1 MFCQNCG
8 TEFEGKFCPN
18 CGTPAGTA
26 DSAPPSRPA
35 EGPGDLL
42 NQPDNKKD
50 FGNAEKRKKKKG
62 RGCLV
67 PVLAAVIVIVLFSM
81 VLGNGS
87 GSKKDTGQSG
97 AVKQAVNTKDPAGEN
112 PNPGNETAPDA
123 DADPEIEKNEENEN
137 IPESGSDSGLGAGET
152 PPAEEPPSV
161 PEKVVDYK
169 VNQELFNHYV
179 TTFGSHLA
187 AAFVEI
193 ENTGNTPLYLHD
205 GQFDVEDN
213 SGHLLTTQTLVST
226 CPGALRPGETG
237 YFYSDYIDLSDVD
250 DSNGLVFVPHYKV
263 DEARHEI
270 IDYEVSDLGIRE
282 DDMFKCK
289 VSGRLTNTQDEE
301 INLLYVNVIYYDSEG
316 RVLGISG
323 TNITDVQPGDTTS
336 FEVIGKFFYD
346 GVNYSDIAEY
356 KVIPRAWYMQF

>member
-67 PVLAAVIVIVLFSM
+67 PVLAVVIVIVLFSM

-123 DADPEIEKNEENEN
+123 DADPENEENDN
-137 IPESGSDSGLGAGET
+137 IPESGSDSSLGAGET
-152 PPAEEPPSV
+152 PPAEEPSSV

-213 SGHLLTTQTLVST
+213 NGHLLTTQTLVST
-226 CPGALRPGETG
+226 CPDALRPGETG

-301 INLLYVNVIYYDSEG
+301 INLLYVYVIYYDSEG

>member
-8 TEFEGKFCPN
+8 TEFE
-18 CGTPAGTA
+18 
-26 DSAPPSRPA
+26 
-35 EGPGDLL
+35 
-42 NQPDNKKD
+42 PDNKKD

-137 IPESGSDSGLGAGET
+137 IPESGSDSGLEAGET

-169 VNQELFNHYV
+169 VNQELFNHYT

-213 SGHLLTTQTLVST
+213 NGHLLTTQTLVST
-226 CPGALRPGETG
+226 CPDALRPGETG

>member
-8 TEFEGKFCPN
+8 TEFEGKFFPN

-50 FGNAEKRKKKKG
+50 FGNAERRKKKKG

-67 PVLAAVIVIVLFSM
+67 PVLAVVIVIVLFSM

-169 VNQELFNHYV
+169 VNQELFNHYT

-336 FEVIGKFFYD
+336 FELIGQFFYD
-346 GVNYSDIAEY
+346 GVTYSDIAEY

>member
-112 PNPGNETAPDA
+112 PNPGNETAPDT

>member
-97 AVKQAVNTKDPAGEN
+97 AVKQAVNTKDPAGGN
-112 PNPGNETAPDA
+112 SNPGKETAPDA
-123 DADPEIEKNEENEN
+123 DADPENEENDN
-137 IPESGSDSGLGAGET
+137 IPESGSDSSLGAGET

-169 VNQELFNHYV
+169 VNQELFNHYT

-187 AAFVEI
+187 AVSAPVLMRFAPGRPVI
-193 ENTGNTPLYLHD
+193 FTVTILISLMWTIQTVLYL
-205 GQFDVEDN
+205 
-213 SGHLLTTQTLVST
+213 
-226 CPGALRPGETG
+226 CPTIKWMRQGMR
-237 YFYSDYIDLSDVD
+237 SSIM
-250 DSNGLVFVPHYKV
+250 K
-263 DEARHEI
+263 
-270 IDYEVSDLGIRE
+270 
-282 DDMFKCK
+282 
-289 VSGRLTNTQDEE
+289 
-301 INLLYVNVIYYDSEG
+301 
-316 RVLGISG
+316 
-323 TNITDVQPGDTTS
+323 
-336 FEVIGKFFYD
+336 
-346 GVNYSDIAEY
+346 
-356 KVIPRAWYMQF
+356 

>member
-35 EGPGDLL
+35 ESPGDLL

-67 PVLAAVIVIVLFSM
+67 PVLAVVIVIVLFSM

>member
-1 MFCQNCG
+1 M
-8 TEFEGKFCPN
+8 
-18 CGTPAGTA
+18 
-26 DSAPPSRPA
+26 
-35 EGPGDLL
+35 
-42 NQPDNKKD
+42 
-50 FGNAEKRKKKKG
+50 
-62 RGCLV
+62 
-67 PVLAAVIVIVLFSM
+67 
-81 VLGNGS
+81 
-87 GSKKDTGQSG
+87 
-97 AVKQAVNTKDPAGEN
+97 
-112 PNPGNETAPDA
+112 
-123 DADPEIEKNEENEN
+123 
-137 IPESGSDSGLGAGET
+137 
-152 PPAEEPPSV
+152 
-161 PEKVVDYK
+161 DYK
-169 VNQELFNHYV
+169 VNQELFNHYT
-179 TTFGSHLA
+179 TTFGSHLG

-213 SGHLLTTQTLVST
+213 NGHLLTTQTLVST

-336 FEVIGKFFYD
+336 FELIGQFFYD
-346 GVNYSDIAEY
+346 GVTYSDIAEY

>member
-1 MFCQNCG
+1 MFCHNCG

-35 EGPGDLL
+35 ESPGDLL

-67 PVLAAVIVIVLFSM
+67 PVLAVAIVIVLFCM

-97 AVKQAVNTKDPAGEN
+97 AVKQTVNTKNPAGEN

-137 IPESGSDSGLGAGET
+137 IPESGSEAGLEAGET

-169 VNQELFNHYV
+169 VNQELFDHYT
-179 TTFGSHLA
+179 TTFGSHLG

-213 SGHLLTTQTLVST
+213 NGHLLTTQTLVST
-226 CPGALRPGETG
+226 CPDVLRPGETG

>member
-123 DADPEIEKNEENEN
+123 DADPEIEKMKKMKIFRN
-137 IPESGSDSGLGAGET
+137 
-152 PPAEEPPSV
+152 PALIQAWEQ
-161 PEKVVDYK
+161 EKHRRQK
-169 VNQELFNHYV
+169 NH
-179 TTFGSHLA
+179 
-187 AAFVEI
+187 
-193 ENTGNTPLYLHD
+193 
-205 GQFDVEDN
+205 
-213 SGHLLTTQTLVST
+213 
-226 CPGALRPGETG
+226 R
-237 YFYSDYIDLSDVD
+237 LSRI
-250 DSNGLVFVPHYKV
+250 K
-263 DEARHEI
+263 
-270 IDYEVSDLGIRE
+270 
-282 DDMFKCK
+282 
-289 VSGRLTNTQDEE
+289 
-301 INLLYVNVIYYDSEG
+301 
-316 RVLGISG
+316 
-323 TNITDVQPGDTTS
+323 
-336 FEVIGKFFYD
+336 
-346 GVNYSDIAEY
+346 
-356 KVIPRAWYMQF
+356 

>member
-1 MFCQNCG
+1 
-8 TEFEGKFCPN
+8 
-18 CGTPAGTA
+18 
-26 DSAPPSRPA
+26 
-35 EGPGDLL
+35 
-42 NQPDNKKD
+42 
-50 FGNAEKRKKKKG
+50 
-62 RGCLV
+62 
-67 PVLAAVIVIVLFSM
+67 
-81 VLGNGS
+81 
-87 GSKKDTGQSG
+87 
-97 AVKQAVNTKDPAGEN
+97 
-112 PNPGNETAPDA
+112 
-123 DADPEIEKNEENEN
+123 
-137 IPESGSDSGLGAGET
+137 GLGAGET

>member
-1 MFCQNCG
+1 MPGG
-8 TEFEGKFCPN
+8 TVRYVGVEGDGSVGEVVNGEVAVCRGLRFHPVFLGQGCLKGIIGPLQ
-18 CGTPAGTA
+18 GVPIRDDREVDA
-26 DSAPPSRPA
+26 DLLDRIASGR
-35 EGPGDLL
+35 GDL
-42 NQPDNKKD
+42 
-50 FGNAEKRKKKKG
+50 AS
-62 RGCLV
+62 
-67 PVLAAVIVIVLFSM
+67 VI
-81 VLGNGS
+81 
-87 GSKKDTGQSG
+87 
-97 AVKQAVNTKDPAGEN
+97 AGE
-112 PNPGNETAPDA
+112 GAGIRTVAG
-123 DADPEIEKNEENEN
+123 
-137 IPESGSDSGLGAGET
+137 IPESGSDSSLGAGET

-169 VNQELFNHYV
+169 VNQELFNHYT

-213 SGHLLTTQTLVST
+213 NGHLLTTQTLVST
-226 CPGALRPGETG
+226 CPDALRPGETG

-301 INLLYVNVIYYDSEG
+301 INLLYVYVIYYDSEG

-336 FEVIGKFFYD
+336 FELIGQFFYD
-346 GVNYSDIAEY
+346 GVTYSDIAEY

>member
-67 PVLAAVIVIVLFSM
+67 PVLAVVIVIVLFSM

>member
-35 EGPGDLL
+35 EGPGNLL

>member
-35 EGPGDLL
+35 ESPGDLL

-67 PVLAAVIVIVLFSM
+67 PVLAVVIVIVLFSM

-97 AVKQAVNTKDPAGEN
+97 AVKQAVNTKDPVGEN

>member
-35 EGPGDLL
+35 ESPGDLL

-97 AVKQAVNTKDPAGEN
+97 AVKQAVNTKDPVGEN

>member
-67 PVLAAVIVIVLFSM
+67 PVLAVVIVIVLFSM

-112 PNPGNETAPDA
+112 PNPGKETAPDA

-213 SGHLLTTQTLVST
+213 SGHLLTTQTLVNT

-301 INLLYVNVIYYDSEG
+301 INLLYVYVIYYDSEG

-336 FEVIGKFFYD
+336 FELIGQFFYD
-346 GVNYSDIAEY
+346 GVTYSDIAEY

>member
-67 PVLAAVIVIVLFSM
+67 PVLAVVIVIVLFSM

-137 IPESGSDSGLGAGET
+137 IPESGSEAGLEAGET

-169 VNQELFNHYV
+169 VNQELFNHYT

-336 FEVIGKFFYD
+336 FELIGQFFYD
-346 GVNYSDIAEY
+346 GVTYSDIAEY

>member
-187 AAFVEI
+187 AAFAEI

-282 DDMFKCK
+282 DDMCKCK

>member
-42 NQPDNKKD
+42 NHPDNKKD

-112 PNPGNETAPDA
+112 PNPGKETAPDA
-123 DADPEIEKNEENEN
+123 DADPENEEDDN

-169 VNQELFNHYV
+169 VNQELFNH
-179 TTFGSHLA
+179 
-187 AAFVEI
+187 
-193 ENTGNTPLYLHD
+193 
-205 GQFDVEDN
+205 
-213 SGHLLTTQTLVST
+213 
-226 CPGALRPGETG
+226 
-237 YFYSDYIDLSDVD
+237 
-250 DSNGLVFVPHYKV
+250 
-263 DEARHEI
+263 
-270 IDYEVSDLGIRE
+270 
-282 DDMFKCK
+282 
-289 VSGRLTNTQDEE
+289 
-301 INLLYVNVIYYDSEG
+301 
-316 RVLGISG
+316 
-323 TNITDVQPGDTTS
+323 
-336 FEVIGKFFYD
+336 
-346 GVNYSDIAEY
+346 
-356 KVIPRAWYMQF
+356 